1 MSDFFKDIEVFSTKF
16 FVLLGLFLLMV
27 VGSYVAWTNLVPALR
42 VSAVIL
48 IVFAVYFI
56 FSTLFKHVYLTNRF
70 FLAMGIIISVF
81 ATSFVWDFLF
91 SFAQTALIML
101 GAIFLVDI
109 ALLFGPRVHIKCKRK
124 TPKRMS
130 LGDDNTVEV
139 ALESFFRLPL
149 NCQLIDEIPE
159 QFQKRDFS
167 IYFTLKNLEEKVIT
181 YTLHPVTRGEY
192 HFHKVNLFISN
203 SLGLIQRRIQYDL
216 EQTVPVFPSLI
227 QMKQFE
233 LKSFQKLSNF
243 KGIKKMRRIGHS
255 YEFEQIKNYVRGDD
269 YRSINWKATSR
280 RNQLMVNQYE
290 DEKAQQIYSII
301 DKSRSMK
308 MPFNG
313 MSLLD
318 YAINTSL
325 VISNVALQKQDR
337 AGLLTFSDKIGSM
350 IKAER
355 KMNQLS
361 QILQTLYRE
370 RERDLEANYEL
381 LYSSSRRFIQ
391 GRSLIF
397 LYTNFESRYAME
409 RVLPILRRI
418 SNLHLLVVV
427 FFENTEMRAYTEQE
441 VNTTQDI
448 YFQTVA
454 RQFLTEKQQIVQTL
468 RQYGIQS
475 ILTSPEDLSIN
486 TVNKYLELKSRGLI

>member
-1 MSDFFKDIEVFSTKF
+1 MIDFFDDIKIFSTKF
-16 FVLLGLFLLMV
+16 FVLLGTFLFLLIGV
-27 VGSYVAWTNLVPALR
+27 YFTWIHLVPAFR
-42 VSAVIL
+42 VLAV
-48 IVFAVYFI
+48 VFIIFTVYFI
-56 FSTLFKHVYLTNRF
+56 FSTIFKQVYLTNRF
-70 FLAMGIIISVF
+70 FLMMGIVITLFVV
-81 ATSFVWDFLF
+81 SFVWDFLF
-91 SFAQTALIML
+91 SLAQTGLIML
-101 GAIFLVDI
+101 AAIFVVDI
-109 ALLFGPRVHIKCKRK
+109 ALLFGLGVHIKCKRK

-130 LGDDNTVEV
+130 LGDENTIEIF
-139 ALESFFRLPL
+139 LESFYRLPL
-149 NCQLIDEIPE
+149 SCELVDEIPV
-159 QFQKRDFS
+159 QFQKRDFA
-167 IYFTLKNLEEKVIT
+167 IYFTLKKLEEKVVT
-181 YTLHPVTRGEY
+181 YTLRPVTRGEY
-192 HFHKVNLFISN
+192 HFHKLNLFIN
-203 SLGLIQRRIQYDL
+203 NPIGLVQRRIPYDL
-216 EQTVPVFPSLI
+216 EQMVPVFPSLI
-227 QMKQFE
+227 QMKKFE
-233 LKSFQKLSNF
+233 LQSFQSLSNF

-290 DEKAQQIYSII
+290 DEKAQQVYSII

-325 VISNVALQKQDR
+325 VISNVSLQKQDR

-350 IKAER
+350 VKAER
-355 KMNQLS
+355 KMNQLTE
-361 QILQTLYRE
+361 ILQMLYRE
-370 RERDLEANYEL
+370 KERDFEANYEL

-397 LYTNFESRYAME
+397 LYTNFESSYAME

-418 SNLHLLVVV
+418 SNRHLLVVV
-427 FFENTEMRAYTEQE
+427 FFENTEMLAYTDKE
-441 VNTTQDI
+441 VDTTQDI
-448 YFQTVA
+448 YFQTIA
-454 RQFLTEKQQIVQTL
+454 RQFLSEKQQIVQTL

-475 ILTSPEDLSIN
+475 ILTSPDELSMN